1 MGSTMARRGLFAL
14 ATPGK
19 FYLPYHVLDLR
30 LQPLSLGTAD
40 APGAAPGLLQQEAIV
55 LQLGDPVFH
64 FYSPAHRLPDSSP
77 ELIHAGAY
85 PSNDATCS
93 VEFYASR
100 SRDGVL
106 RSAWSPFY
114 SGSCI
119 RTSMRRHCLSSRR
132 GGPRSW
138 PSAPASCPSRYAS
151 IRTFGEPAL
160 CGGSVHRMRSVFSGY
175 LRRCYLPSGLS
186 SCSRADRVRLR
197 SRLLPDPKRYLG
209 LKPWRVTTRPPFLRP
224 RRCARITPSS
234 SIRRVRSTKLRIASL

>member
-119 RTSMRRHCLSSRR
+119 RTSEN
-132 GGPRSW
+132 
-138 PSAPASCPSRYAS
+138 APSRNCLENGWTDS
-151 IRTFGEPAL
+151 QLSTL
-160 CGGSVHRMRSVFSGY
+160 SG
-175 LRRCYLPSGLS
+175 
-186 SCSRADRVRLR
+186 
-197 SRLLPDPKRYLG
+197 
-209 LKPWRVTTRPPFLRP
+209 
-224 RRCARITPSS
+224 
-234 SIRRVRSTKLRIASL
+234 